1 MLILGINKV
10 IGGTCGLSKF
20 FSLKYSVFESF
31 PETGTHKDTP
41 KRSPV
46 NMDNNTSL
54 KYGVNRKSKT
64 LCVKKYN
71 KLTNSWQKENR

>member
-31 PETGTHKDTP
+31 PETGTHNDTP

-46 NMDNNTSL
+46 NMDNNTL
-54 KYGVNRKSKT
+54 
-64 LCVKKYN
+64 
-71 KLTNSWQKENR
+71 